1 MGFIAKVM
9 TAFVWLMCAVVIT
22 QVNQLSNQQA
32 LLMTGMGLLV
42 IVFWG
47 GIKKLV
53 SDRYEDG
60 RSHRNR
66 RKQLEMEL
74 HAMERRIALT
84 LNEQRAGHDR
94 TMELMQFRQQLL
106 AMESAENDAMVRAM
120 ISTLDSVK

>member
-9 TAFVWLMCAVVIT
+9 TAFSWLIAAVVIT

-32 LLMTGMGLLV
+32 FLMTGLGLLV
-42 IVFWG
+42 IVFWS

-66 RKQLEMEL
+66 RRQLELEL
-74 HAMERRIALT
+74 QAMERRIT
-84 LNEQRAGHDR
+84 LAMLEQRAGHDR
-94 TMELMQFRQQLL
+94 SMELMQFRQQLL
-106 AMESAENDAMVRAM
+106 AMEAAENEAMVRAM
-120 ISTLDSVK
+120 IATLDSVK

>member
-9 TAFVWLMCAVVIT
+9 TAFSWLIAAVVIT

-32 LLMTGMGLLV
+32 LLMTGIGLLV
-42 IVFWG
+42 IVFWS

-66 RKQLEMEL
+66 RRQLELEL
-74 HAMERRIALT
+74 QAMERRIT
-84 LNEQRAGHDR
+84 LAMLEQRAGHDR
-94 TMELMQFRQQLL
+94 SMELMQFRQQLL
-106 AMESAENDAMVRAM
+106 AMEAAENEAMVRAM
-120 ISTLDSVK
+120 IATLDSVK